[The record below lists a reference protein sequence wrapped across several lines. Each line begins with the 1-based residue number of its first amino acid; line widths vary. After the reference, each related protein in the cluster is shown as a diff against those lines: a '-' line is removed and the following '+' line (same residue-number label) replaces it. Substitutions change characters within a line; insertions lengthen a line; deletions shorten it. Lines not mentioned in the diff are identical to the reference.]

1 MIARAQAG
9 SKTRFD
15 VCLAAVYQ
23 EAVEPVNGHP
33 APLAGAFPALRHRNY
48 RLWFV
53 GQLVSFL
60 GTWMQGTAQGY
71 LVFELTHSPA
81 WLGYVAFAA
90 GIPAWLFM
98 LLGGVAAD
106 RFPRRIL
113 LCLTQLWLMALSA
126 ALAILTFSGWVRP
139 GHILLLAALQG
150 VGTAFDAPA
159 RHSFLLELV
168 DRPAVA
174 NAVALNSAMFNTATA
189 LGPAV
194 GGQLYAALGPG
205 VCFSINAVS
214 FLGVLI
220 ALSRMHLPP
229 FVAPAR
235 RANPWRELVQ
245 GLAYVRDHTVIR
257 TLMLLIGATTL
268 FGFAFVTL
276 IPAWATNIL
285 HGDATTNGW
294 LLSARGGGSLA
305 GALLLAFYSERLPRG
320 RTLWLG
326 ALAFPVLLALFGLM
340 RSTAL
345 SLLALFG
352 IGAAVIAVFNLAN
365 AIIQLESA
373 DELRGRVMSIYSL
386 VFFGSMPLGSL
397 WAGALADEWSEP
409 AAVMAGAVITLA
421 VVAVMAARTRAVWR
435 K

>member
-1 MIARAQAG
+1 M
-9 SKTRFD
+9 
-15 VCLAAVYQ
+15 
-23 EAVEPVNGHP
+23 EPVNGHP
-33 APLAGAFPALRHRNY
+33 APLAGSFPALRHRNY
-48 RLWFV
+48 RLWFT

-106 RFPRRIL
+106 RFPRRTL
-113 LCLTQLWLMALSA
+113 LCLTQVYLMSLSVALA
-126 ALAILTFSGWVRP
+126 ALVFTGAVRP
-139 GHILLLAALQG
+139 WHIVLLAMLQG
-150 VGTAFDAPA
+150 VGTALDAPA

-214 FLGVLI
+214 YLAVVL
-220 ALSRMHLPP
+220 ALHRMNLPP
-229 FVAPAR
+229 FVPPQR
-235 RANPWRELVQ
+235 RVHPWRELVQ
-245 GLAYVRDHTVIR
+245 GLAYVRDNPVIR
-257 TLMLLIGATTL
+257 TLMLLIGVTTL

-276 IPAWATNIL
+276 LPAWAVRIL

-294 LLSARGGGSLA
+294 LLSARGAGSLA

-326 ALAFPVLLALFGLM
+326 ALAFPVLLALFGLV
-340 RSTAL
+340 RSTAF
-345 SLLALFG
+345 SLLVLFG

-397 WAGALADEWSEP
+397 WAGAVADGFSEP
-409 AAVMAGAVITLA
+409 AAVMAGAAATLA
-421 VVAVMAARTRAVWR
+421 ATALVALRSRAVWR

>member
-1 MIARAQAG
+1 
-9 SKTRFD
+9 
-15 VCLAAVYQ
+15 VYQ
-23 EAVEPVNGHP
+23 KPVEPINGHP
-33 APLAGAFPALRHRNY
+33 PSPAGAFPALRHRNY
-48 RLWFV
+48 RLWFA

-71 LVFELTHSPA
+71 LVFELTRSPA

-90 GIPAWLFM
+90 GVPAWLFM

-106 RFPRRIL
+106 RVPRRKL
-113 LCLTQLWLMALSA
+113 LMLTQIWLMLLA
-126 ALAILTFSGWVRP
+126 AVLAVLTFTGWVRP
-139 GHILLLAALQG
+139 WHILLLAALQG

-168 DRPAVA
+168 DRPSVA

-205 VCFSINAVS
+205 ACFAINAFS
-214 FLGVLI
+214 YLAVLL
-220 ALSRMHLPP
+220 ALQRMNLAP
-229 FVAPAR
+229 FVPPDR
-235 RANPWRELVQ
+235 RAQPWRELVQ
-245 GLAYVRDHTVIR
+245 GLAYVRDHAVIR

-276 IPAWATNIL
+276 LPAWASNIL
-285 HGDATTNGW
+285 HGDAATNGY
-294 LLSARGGGSLA
+294 LLSARGAGSLA
-305 GALLLAFYSERLPRG
+305 GALLLAAFSERLPRA

-326 ALAFPVLLALFGLM
+326 ALSFPLLLALFGLM
-340 RSTAL
+340 RSTG
-345 SLLALFG
+345 LALCALVG
-352 IGAAVIAVFNLAN
+352 IGAAVIVVFNLAN
-365 AIIQLESA
+365 AIIQIEAA

-397 WAGALADEWSEP
+397 WAGAVADGFSEP
-409 AAVMAGAVITLA
+409 VAVFAGAAATLIVTA
-421 VVAVMAARTRAVWR
+421 LIAIRSRSVWTG
-435 K
+435 